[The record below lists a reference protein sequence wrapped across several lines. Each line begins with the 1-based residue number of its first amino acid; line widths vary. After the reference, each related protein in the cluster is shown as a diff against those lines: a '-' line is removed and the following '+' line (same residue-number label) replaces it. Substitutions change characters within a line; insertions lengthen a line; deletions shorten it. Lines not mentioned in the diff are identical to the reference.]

1 MRSVSVVGANMI
13 KFGKNEKTLEELGQ
27 EAVVGLLQGMNVD
40 REKIEAVYGSNVF
53 GGHLPAQRI
62 LKELGMTGIPIFN
75 VENACASGATAYHQA
90 FQAIAYGIY
99 DVALVV
105 GVEKLTALGGGA
117 LPIPPNEIEGN
128 HGIVMPGVYAMRAKR
143 YLHDFNLTAEDLG
156 LVSVKN
162 RANGALN
169 PYAQFQK
176 PVSLEEVMES
186 RLIADPFTLLQCSAN
201 SGDGAAA
208 VLVCATDRANEFSDL
223 SIKTEASVITSGLF
237 KGGYRDL
244 TMAEITYRAVH
255 TAYEQSG
262 LQPSDINIVE
272 LHDAFTIAEILY
284 YESMGFCEH
293 GKGVDFIKDGKSY
306 IDGQV
311 AVNPSGGLLSR
322 GHPLGATGVAQIAEI
337 FWQLTG
343 QAGKRQVENSKYG
356 LTHVTGGGISGVD
369 NGACG
374 VHIFSAVS

>member
-13 KFGKNEKTLEELGQ
+13 RFGKNPKTLEEMGQ
-27 EAVVGLLQGMNVD
+27 EVVVGLLKDLNVD
-40 REKIEAVYGSNVF
+40 REKIDAVFGANVF
-53 GGHLPAQRI
+53 GGHLPTQRV
-62 LKELGMTGIPIFN
+62 LKEIGMTGIPVFN

-90 FQAIAYGIY
+90 YQAIAHGIY
-99 DVALVV
+99 DVALVI

-128 HGIVMPGVYAMRAKR
+128 HGIVMPGVYAMRAQR
-143 YLHDFNLTAEDLG
+143 YLHDFNATSEDLA

-176 PVSLEEVMES
+176 PVTVEEVMSS

-201 SGDGAAA
+201 NGDGAAA
-208 VLVCATDRANEFSDL
+208 VLVCATDRAKEFSDV

-244 TMAEITYRAVH
+244 TWAEITYRAVNE
-255 TAYEQSG
+255 AYQQANVKPEQI
-262 LQPSDINIVE
+262 DMVE
-272 LHDAFTIAEILY
+272 MHDAFTIAEVLY
-284 YESMGFCEH
+284 YEAMGFCEH
-293 GKGVDFIKDGKSY
+293 GKGVEFLRDGKSQ

-311 AVNPSGGLLSR
+311 AVNPSGGLISR
-322 GHPLGATGVAQIAEI
+322 GHPLGATGVAQIAET
-337 FWQLTG
+337 FWQLTC
-343 QAGKRQVENSKYG
+343 QAGKRQVKNPQYA

-374 VHIFSAVS
+374 VHIFSAV